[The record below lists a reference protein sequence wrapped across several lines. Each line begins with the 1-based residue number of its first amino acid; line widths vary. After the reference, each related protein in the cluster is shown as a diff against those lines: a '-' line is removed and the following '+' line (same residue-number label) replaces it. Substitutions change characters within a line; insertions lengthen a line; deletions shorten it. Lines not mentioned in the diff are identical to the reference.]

1 MSDFFSSKKFVRFT
15 EKALYGVLGGFADS
29 LNDGPRFVSAAEYD
43 NSYFYK
49 GNEKF
54 RKNPAKNARWSLGYA
69 IVNLTPEDYSERDYY
84 LGGYLTPDNG
94 FNNRIQKV
102 IDKMQCRIIALDDNS
117 GDGTS
122 LFATIDCIGIG
133 STDIR
138 LIRRRFADLLKYSHP
153 EAKIASVNVFSTHAH
168 SCVDTQGLWTDT
180 ISTLMH
186 NKKKNKKGKGT
197 YQSGA
202 DSEFMNALASK
213 VADGLFKAYEDM
225 TTGTMKLAVKDIGDD
240 YFNNKNRKS
249 ATSLV
254 TKITRLV
261 FTPDDETKTP
271 TIIAT
276 MGAHPDV
283 AGLPT
288 SDGEGSGRD
297 LCGEYI
303 YYMGDIINKAGY
315 NFMFF
320 NGAICAIYMS
330 CGKTNDGVNFTH
342 RYERSIRYGKE
353 LGRITLSLTK
363 TLDEIKADPLLYNER
378 EIAFD
383 SDISARNNC
392 EYSLWCNNWKPVKET
407 VVKPLLNIRLREV
420 ALTVTNPLIQIVGKL
435 NLVSYKVIREKDGTY
450 TVITEIGLMEIGK
463 DLSIVLVPGEFCAD
477 LLTGGESLKATGSY
491 NNYDFP
497 YPALNEI
504 FGKNLTALGL
514 ANDAIGYIVPD
525 NDYVLGEF
533 GNHYHEL
540 IGIGEHTGST
550 IIKNFIELKNELG
563 V

>member
-1 MSDFFSSKKFVRFT
+1 MSDFFSSERFVRFT
-15 EKALYGVLGGFADS
+15 EKTIYKLLGGFADS
-29 LNDGPRFVSAAEYD
+29 LNDGPSFINASEYD
-43 NSYFYK
+43 NRFFFEGSK
-49 GNEKF
+49 KF
-54 RKNPAKNARWSLGYA
+54 RKSPAKNAKWKLGYA
-69 IVNLTPEDYSERDYY
+69 IVDLTPYDFSDKDYY

-94 FNNRIQKV
+94 FNNRIQKI

-117 GDGTS
+117 GNGTS
-122 LFATIDCIGIG
+122 FFGTIDCIGTG
-133 STDIR
+133 NEDIKI
-138 LIRRRFADLLKYSHP
+138 IRRRFLDLMKYKHP
-153 EAKIASVNVFSTHAH
+153 DAKISTVNIFSTHAH

-180 ISTLMH
+180 LSKVLH

-197 YQSGA
+197 YIRGA
-202 DSEFMNALASK
+202 DSEFMYALSAKIAEGLVTAYENMSPGIMTLASK
-213 VADGLFKAYEDM
+213 
-225 TTGTMKLAVKDIGDD
+225 DIGND

-254 TKITRLV
+254 TKITRLM
-261 FTPDDETKTP
+261 FTPDDRDAVP

-288 SDGEGSGRD
+288 SDGHGTGRD

-303 YYMGDIINKAGY
+303 YYMGETINKAGY

-330 CGKTNDGVNFTH
+330 CGASDDGVDLAH
-342 RYERSIRYGKE
+342 RYEKSIRFGRE

-363 TLDEIKADPLLYNER
+363 TEEEIRNDPILYNED
-378 EIAFD
+378 EIENDKRNAEKN
-383 SDISARNNC
+383 SAH
-392 EYSLWCNNWKPVKET
+392 YSLWCENWKPVKEKT
-407 VVKPLLNIRLREV
+407 VKPILNIRIKKVKLS
-420 ALTVTNPLIQIVGKL
+420 VTNPLIQIVGKL
-435 NLVSYKVIREKDGTY
+435 NLVSYKVLREKDGTY
-450 TVITEIGLMEIGK
+450 SIITEIGFIEFGK
-463 DLSIVLVPGEFCAD
+463 ELSVVMVPGEFCAD
-477 LLTGGESLKATGSY
+477 LLTGGESLKAESSF
-491 NNYDFP
+491 NNFAFP
-497 YPALNEI
+497 YPPLTEI
-504 FGKNLTALGL
+504 FERDLIAFGL

-540 IGIGEHTGST
+540 IGLGINGGST
-550 IIKNFIELKNELG
+550 IIKAFMEMKNELE